1 MYLEEKFASE
11 LSREIARE
19 IDKEI
24 IEILMIE
31 ILKDKGWIQTKI
43 NPAFNNNTAMYRSTW
58 YAETAEWV
66 HKNATGDYK
75 LLKGQWLFEEPKDAT
90 MFILRWS

>member
-1 MYLEEKFASE
+1 MGLEKELLNRASN
-11 LSREIARE
+11 EIARE
-19 IDKEI
+19 IDR
-24 IEILMIE
+24 EILDTLMIDVLTDE
-31 ILKDKGWIQTKI
+31 GWVQAKI

-58 YAETAEWV
+58 YTDTAEWV

-75 LLKGQWLFEEPKDAT
+75 LLKGQWLFKEPKDAT

>member
-1 MYLEEKFASE
+1 MEFEEVFAKQLSE
-11 LSREIARE
+11 EIARE

-31 ILKDKGWIQTKI
+31 MLKDEGWIQTKI
-43 NPAFNNNTAMYRSTW
+43 NPAFGNNTAMFRSTW
-58 YAETAEWV
+58 YTETAEWI
-66 HKNATGDYK
+66 HMNATGDYK
-75 LLKGQWLFEEPKDAT
+75 MLQGQWLFKEPKDAT